1 MDLIKRIY
9 EDRSEDSTE
18 IRKTTVLYGNVTNV
32 ESIMS
37 FLANVYCFDTDLYFP
52 EFDNNMELIFGKLG
66 IELIGNVS
74 LTDMKIGSSRYP
86 GSQGGTITFNYHL
99 LNSENRDDN
108 TITYYSSNEIFDGS
122 EPYAVYPAV
131 KLSSGNES
139 LYYSVGSVPILRK
152 YSIQLNEDV
161 TLTREYSSEEV
172 LFIIEG
178 KTNHLVIR
186 VKKPVSKVVENNY
199 QLDNE
204 MLVLDYLKT
213 LTGAYD
219 VMDIYN
225 KLCELSL
232 GNDVS
237 MYQEITVC
245 ESVKNEYGCCYCD
258 TNVISVRNGY
268 IDSVVRTIGDKT
280 ITLQGNGNWSY
291 MLSDEFVN
299 FRINS
304 GKTMKYHIE
313 TKSEKEMDDY
323 TDGLL
328 RYDVNSAKREV
339 EETRELVRKRCKL
352 ENKRG

>member
-9 EDRSEDSTE
+9 EDRSENTTE
-18 IRKTTVLYGNVTNV
+18 IRKTTVLYGNVENV
-32 ESIMS
+32 ESIMR

-52 EFDNNMELIFGKLG
+52 EFDNNMELLFGKLG

-74 LTDMKIGSSRYP
+74 LMGMKIGSSRYTD
-86 GSQGGTITFNYHL
+86 SQGGTITFNYHL

-108 TITYYSSNEIFDGS
+108 MITYYSSNELFLGEKFSI
-122 EPYAVYPAV
+122 YPGV

-139 LYYSVGSVPILRK
+139 LYYSVGSVPVLRK
-152 YSIQLNEDV
+152 YSIELNEDI

-172 LFIIEG
+172 LFTIEG
-178 KTNHLVIR
+178 KTTHLVIR
-186 VKKPVSKVVENNY
+186 VKKPASKVVENNY
-199 QLDNE
+199 ELDNE

-213 LTGAYD
+213 LTGTYD

-225 KLCELSL
+225 KLCEISL

-245 ESVKNEYGCCYCD
+245 ESIKNKYGCCYCD
-258 TNVISVRNGY
+258 SNLISVRNGD
-268 IDSVVRTIGDKT
+268 IESVVRTIGDKT
-280 ITLQGNGNWSY
+280 ITLSSNGCWSY
-291 MLSDEFVN
+291 VLSDEFVS
-299 FRINS
+299 FKISS

-313 TKSEKEMDDY
+313 TKTEKQMDDY

-328 RYDVNSAKREV
+328 RYDVNSAKKEV
-339 EETRELVRKRCKL
+339 EETRELVRRKCKL